1 MPVWEHTCGPLRVEF
16 LYLVRMYTTYL
27 LDHGLREELLTHDR
41 PESLRELI
49 STKGH
54 PEVCVIWALTFGFM
68 RLQNVFPIVVGSTL
82 IASKRPSTIIIN
94 KRNLLNAKVSSLVV
108 LHVSFG
114 PKALA
119 ASLRTREGSLAR
131 MDEHVDS

>member
-1 MPVWEHTCGPLRVEF
+1 M
-16 LYLVRMYTTYL
+16 
-27 LDHGLREELLTHDR
+27 
-41 PESLRELI
+41 
-49 STKGH
+49 
-54 PEVCVIWALTFGFM
+54 IWALTLGFM

-114 PKALA
+114 PETLA

-131 MDEHVDS
+131 MDEHVDSQVLLFGE